1 MNDKLSKN
9 WKDNGPRS
17 VSRSNSRSSDAGG
30 EDGLDGVIQKSS
42 KNQNNS
48 SRKNRFFKKQ

>member
-48 SRKNRFFKKQ
+48 SRKNIFFKKQ